1 MEKDLN
7 KYYIIYFDIKDYSQL
22 SECVRMKFY
31 DKFIKKIIEEKL
43 NYKAIN
49 LWGDAFIAIF
59 EKIHD
64 MLKACDE
71 IEWWFLKFIKNN
83 SNNNSSIGIR
93 VVLHYGEIGFSDIS
107 GDFTISMSMYGDSI
121 ITAARIEPLVKPN
134 QIWCT
139 GDVYYQWLAETKRHN
154 ATPLITQGFSQI
166 TRIGNLF
173 LPKDHGIE
181 ELFCVKKIIEEI
193 KEIGKEFCFVD
204 LIKEN
209 NCIIIKDA
217 EFVKSDSYEMIFG
230 YDSNIINEMHQ
241 FLSDPQKN
249 HIRTG
254 LAIGVQN
261 FLLKDGTLF
270 AGIRKEGKK
279 NKESLVHNFI
289 GEGAFNTGYRI
300 VTDKEFIHDEPID
313 FFRLI
318 GIQRVKKNF
327 TKENGVIN
335 LAKKKYNLKEWYIR
349 PMLDQQYFCVIFI
362 NNSKIFPRYEIG
374 ICKFIDINALNFD
387 RNPYYKDFGADKYA
401 IESRKFNYWLWVSRG
416 EIHFLSFHQ
425 INGIEGK
432 NVLMKNNIEN
442 YKYIYTCSDEW
453 IGNENTVSDLLSS
466 PARSIVEVF

>member
-7 KYYIIYFDIKDYSQL
+7 NYYIIYFDVKDYSQL

-43 NYKAIN
+43 NYRALN

-64 MLKACDE
+64 MFAACDE
-71 IEWWFLKFIKNN
+71 IEWWFLKFIKKD
-83 SNNNSSIGIR
+83 SNNNIGIR

-107 GDFTISMSMYGDSI
+107 DDVTISRSMYGDSI

-139 GDVYYQWLAETKRHN
+139 GDVYYQWFAETKRHN
-154 ATPLITQGFSQI
+154 APPLIAQGFKQI
-166 TRIGNLF
+166 TRLGNFF

-181 ELFCVKKIIEEI
+181 ELFCVKKIVDEI
-193 KEIGKEFCFVD
+193 KEIGRKFCFVNF
-204 LIKEN
+204 IKEN
-209 NCIIIKDA
+209 NCIIIEDA
-217 EFVKSDSYEMIFG
+217 EYIESDPKEMNFG
-230 YDSNIINEMHQ
+230 YNPKIINEMYQ
-241 FLSDPQKN
+241 FLSDPQKK

-261 FLLKDGTLF
+261 FLLKDETLF

-279 NKESLVHNFI
+279 NKESLVNNFI
-289 GEGAFNTGYRI
+289 GEGSFNTGYRI
-300 VTDKEFIHDEPID
+300 VTDKEFIHEEPID
-313 FFRLI
+313 FFKLI
-318 GIQRVKKNF
+318 GINRVKKNF
-327 TKENGVIN
+327 TKENGLIN
-335 LAKKKYNLKEWYIR
+335 LLTNNYNLKEWYVR
-349 PMLDQQYFCVIFI
+349 PILDQQYFCIIFI

-374 ICKFIDINALNFD
+374 ICKFIDINELHFD
-387 RNPYYKDFGADKYA
+387 RNSYYKDFGADKYA
-401 IESRKFNYWLWVSRG
+401 IESKKFNYWLWVSGG
-416 EIHFLSFHQ
+416 EIHFLSFYQ

-432 NVLMKNNIEN
+432 NILMKNNLEN
-442 YKYIYTCSDEW
+442 YKYIHICSDEW
-453 IGNENTVSDLLSS
+453 IGNENTMNELLSS